1 MSRRALL
8 GAAPAAGLIAAAVV
22 ACDTAPEPRR
32 EPRGVSLLAPAT
44 FGRARRVA
52 AWNTRFFDTTRLQLA
67 LTPPSG
73 AHQAPGRFA
82 TVSALRELLASGGAG
97 TTWLAWAPHEAV
109 PALALG
115 EQVRPLEGLARR
127 DSVNL
132 KVFMPCA
139 LQPAYGLDDR
149 LYALPES
156 VDAGQLYFNR
166 QHLLDAGMDFR
177 RAGLDFENPNCTWE
191 TLRQAG
197 LDLLQSRFARE
208 RLPWHPGAAGAPLE
222 LWGWLNGGGWISA
235 DGRRA
240 TFMREENVQALTWL
254 AKHAQ
259 ELGGA
264 ERLALPGQMAAPASS
279 GSGADEPERN
289 PLLSG
294 RVSMHFDSTRFVS
307 TLAGANA
314 AFPIGY
320 VEAPRRWDKA
330 PLVTWARSSGYALVR
345 GAPDDAWQTLRFLVS
360 EDAAIV
366 DAATELGGAPIWT
379 PSPVGPPLMPGPLKR
394 LWFPPY
400 TGQLAVDK
408 RLAGRH
414 RTESKLIDEAHD
426 HGLEQLRHARFRERS
441 PAAEGL
447 WPLLQEARMQALSGT
462 PPHDALQA
470 AQGRAQALLD
480 EAWPGSR

>member
-1 MSRRALL
+1 MRRRVLL
-8 GAAPAAGLIAAAVV
+8 GAVPAAGLVGAAVV
-22 ACDTAPEPRR
+22 ACDAAPAPVR

-52 AWNTRFFDTTRLQLA
+52 AWNARFFDSTRIQLA
-67 LTPPSG
+67 LAPPSG
-73 AHQAPGRFA
+73 AHQASGRFA
-82 TVSALRELLASGGAG
+82 TVGALRELLASGGTG
-97 TTWLAWAPHEAV
+97 TTWLAWTPHEAV
-109 PALALG
+109 PALAVEGRL
-115 EQVRPLEGLARR
+115 RPLERLTKR
-127 DSVNL
+127 DRVNL
-132 KVFMPCA
+132 KVFVPCA
-139 LQPAYGLDDR
+139 LQPAYGLDDQ
-149 LYALPES
+149 LYAMPEA
-156 VDAGQLYFNR
+156 VEAGQLYFNR
-166 QHLLDAGMDFR
+166 QHLLDAGIDFR

-191 TLRQAG
+191 TLRQTG

-222 LWGWLNGGGWISA
+222 MWGWMNGGSWISV

-240 TFMREENVQALTWL
+240 TFMREENIQALTWL
-254 AKHAQ
+254 SKHAQ
-259 ELGGA
+259 ELGGR
-264 ERLALPGQMAAPASS
+264 ERLALPGQMSAPASFGNS
-279 GSGADEPERN
+279 ADEPGRH
-289 PLLSG
+289 PLISG

-307 TLAGANA
+307 TLAGTDA

-320 VEAPRRWDKA
+320 VEAPRRWAKA

-345 GAPDDAWQTLRFLVS
+345 GAPDDGWQALRFLVS

-366 DAATELGGAPIWT
+366 DAATELDGAPIWT
-379 PSPVGPPLMPGPLKR
+379 PTPVGPPLLPGPLKR

-408 RLAGRH
+408 RLAGRY
-414 RTESKLIDEAHD
+414 RTEAKLIDEAHD

-462 PPHDALQA
+462 PPRDALQA
-470 AQGRAQALLD
+470 AQGRAQAILD